1 MKYSSKRGI
10 ITLRIMV
17 AALFGSAFLWQC
29 ANVGAPQGG
38 PRDTLPPDVMG
49 ALPAFNTVNFDG
61 KRIIIEFNEYIKLQD
76 QQKEFFS
83 SPPMKKNPL
92 LTLRGKRLDIEIGDT
107 LKENTTYA
115 LNFGS
120 TVRDHNEGNP
130 LNGFRY
136 VFSTGGYID
145 SMFMSGYAVDAYK
158 KDSVSKALIYFFD
171 PAADSI
177 PQYDS
182 ILFKATP
189 LAVARAEN
197 NGIFVAQNLKPMDYL
212 VYAFADANGNFMYEP
227 GTDKV
232 GFLEGTWNPLELPSF
247 DVWYDTT
254 RSYYSA
260 DPQLY
265 FRMFADRQFL
275 RQNLSEK
282 KRPSQHRLELY
293 FTAPYPS
300 IDSLFL
306 DGIDSSQVITEYLTP
321 DRDSINLWLNVPG
334 ENLPDTIKGRI
345 TYHKHDSINQLLPHS
360 ENLTFF
366 WKYIESRE
374 EERERERIERERER
388 ALRDSVEFEEPVKP
402 NPFKATIRPSGEL
415 NPEHN
420 ITLEFDYP
428 LVSMDST
435 LISLIR
441 VADEERMYAVKY
453 GLSQDT
459 LNIRKWTI
467 AAQWQTDQKYKLEIP
482 AGALRNV
489 AGEQN
494 DTLRSEFT
502 VMNPDK
508 FGTLILDITGKTPE
522 SMYVLQLLDSNDKI
536 LQEKPF
542 STTGTYR
549 FLYISPGEVKVRI
562 VEDMNGN
569 GKWDPGDMVNR
580 LQPERVEILMPPS
593 GNELTEMKV
602 RHEVEFT
609 IDMNDMF
616 KPIDIMDIRRQIQKA
631 EELRYVKWLED
642 KEKRRLEQLQREQ
655 GQQQGMGFGSAM
667 DAMGGMGRSGG
678 GMGF

>member
-1 MKYSSKRGI
+1 
-10 ITLRIMV
+10 MV

-29 ANVGAPQGG
+29 ANIGAPQGG
-38 PRDTLPPDVMG
+38 PRDSLPPDVMG
-49 ALPAFNTVNFDG
+49 AAPEFNTVNFDG
-61 KRIIIEFNEYIKLQD
+61 KKIIIEFSEYIKLQD

-92 LTLRGKRLDIEIGDT
+92 LTLRGKRLEIEIKDT

-136 VFSTGGYID
+136 VFSTGDYID
-145 SMFMSGYAVDAYK
+145 SLFMSGYTVDAYK
-158 KDSVSKALIYFFD
+158 QDSVSKTLIYFFD

-182 ILFKATP
+182 VLFKSTP
-189 LAVARAEN
+189 LAVGRAEN
-197 NGIFVAQNLKPMDYL
+197 NGIFIAQNLKPMDYL
-212 VYAFADANGNFMYEP
+212 VYAFADENGNFMYEP

-232 GFLEGTWNPLELPSF
+232 GFLEGTYNPLELPSF

-265 FRMFADRQFL
+265 FRMFTDKQFL
-275 RQNLSEK
+275 RQNLTEK
-282 KRPSQHRLELY
+282 KRPMQHKIELY
-293 FTAPYPS
+293 FTAPYPV

-306 DGIDSSQVITEYLTP
+306 NGIDSTQIITEYLTA
-321 DRDSINLWLNVPG
+321 DRDSINLWLNVPAG
-334 ENLPDTIKGRI
+334 NLPDSIKGRI
-345 TYHKHDSINQLLPHS
+345 TYHKHDSISQLLPHS
-360 ENLTFF
+360 EDLLFF
-366 WKYIESRE
+366 WKYVETKE
-374 EERERERIERERER
+374 EERERERLEKERER

-402 NPFKATIRPSGEL
+402 NPFKYSLKPSGDL
-415 NPEHN
+415 NPEHHV
-420 ITLEFDYP
+420 TLEFDYP
-428 LVSMDST
+428 LVAMDST

-441 VADEERMYAVKY
+441 VADQDRMYAVNY

-494 DTLRSEFT
+494 DTIRSEFT
-502 VMNPDK
+502 VLNPEK
-508 FGTLILDITGKTPE
+508 FGMLILHITGKTPE
-522 SMYVLQLLDSNDKI
+522 SKYVLQLLDGNNKI
-536 LQEKPF
+536 LQEKTLA
-542 STTGTYR
+542 TTGTYN
-549 FLYISPGEVKVRI
+549 FLYISPGEVKTRI

-580 LQPERVEILMPPS
+580 VQPERVEIFIPDS
-593 GNELTEMKV
+593 GKELTEMKV
-602 RHEVEFT
+602 NDQVEFT
-609 IDMNDMF
+609 IYMSELF
-616 KPIDIMDIRRQIQKA
+616 KPTDIMDIRRRISKS
-631 EELRYVKWLED
+631 EELRYMKWLEER
-642 KEKRRLEQLQREQ
+642 EKRRLEELQREQ
-655 GQQQGMGFGSAM
+655 GQQQGMGFGGMGGSGGM
-667 DAMGGMGRSGG
+667 GSGGMGGMGSGG
-678 GMGF
+678 RMGF